1 MTDQPTVDG
10 AASSRDPIP
19 LLPRGVVVFEAIP
32 VRAVVMEALAPA
44 IGDGTLVVRDSNRSA
59 VVLVQHGAISE
70 VHAFTDGAAHSG
82 EGTLAEV
89 QAWGDAAVWAHRID
103 ASLVDL
109 CSALLRGDTIYDD
122 LRLDWTDW
130 PALLGDLGRRG
141 GAFVVEI
148 FSPAGRGVTCVAAGR
163 QALSYT
169 DIHPSLGDPALLEAM
184 AQNGEGSVRVRRVN
198 PGALADAG
206 VASARQPA
214 TPLPAPA
221 PAGQPA
227 VAAPAAPANSPANGD
242 NTGNG
247 AGHVEPQATPARD
260 WPQATP
266 ARDWPPTTPA
276 RDWPPTTWQPSQQPV
291 AEPAPAAQPEQR
303 PAPAD
308 ALPDLGWIAPWQT
321 AWREEPA
328 HDTAAPVTDTAWAAA
343 DEPAPAAPLG
353 QLLQAVLGD
362 LQAIARRRLHRSA
375 SRVVAVLDEAAL
387 QQRSVDTVLAEIREM
402 SIRGVMPSTVEEMV
416 DEMASAARPRAV

>member
-1 MTDQPTVDG
+1 MTDQLTVDG

-19 LLPRGVVVFEAIP
+19 LLPHGAVVFEAIP
-32 VRAVVMEALAPA
+32 VRALVMEALAPA

-89 QAWGDAAVWAHRID
+89 QAWDDAAVWAHRID

-206 VASARQPA
+206 AALARQPA

-227 VAAPAAPANSPANGD
+227 VAAPAATAAPAHSPADGD

-247 AGHVEPQATPARD
+247 AGHVE
-260 WPQATP
+260 PQATP

-291 AEPAPAAQPEQR
+291 AQPAPAAQPEQR

-328 HDTAAPVTDTAWAAA
+328 HETAAPVTDTAWAAA
-343 DEPAPAAPLG
+343 ADEPAPAVPLG

-362 LQAIARRRLHRSA
+362 LQAIARRRLHLSA